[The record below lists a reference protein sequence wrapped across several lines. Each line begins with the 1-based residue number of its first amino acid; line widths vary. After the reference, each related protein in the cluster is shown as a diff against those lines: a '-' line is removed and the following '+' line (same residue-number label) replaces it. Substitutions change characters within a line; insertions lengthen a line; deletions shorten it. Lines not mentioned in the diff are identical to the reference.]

1 MMPYRFVLAATL
13 VFLLSAS
20 ALAQEAPGMRKQ
32 LFTDLAA
39 MEKTARERL
48 FTPAD
53 WERFAALERSAHA
66 LIEAAEQNQAELD
79 RSGKA
84 DLYRLFVRASRLQ
97 AAEKAK
103 TLTPAEAAEKAR
115 IDDEIFHRAEPLLT
129 SRHDELAA
137 KKESGTEL
145 SMREMAIFDGLT
157 RWRSTASTGVR
168 SDPADDLSAPRMDVR
183 QLIWIEQIAIMETQG
198 LVRRDLRL
206 KDQLAD
212 IYRLL
217 GRRAETPG
225 MEGRDEALKRIAD
238 WKARKRD

>member
-1 MMPYRFVLAATL
+1 MSYRILLAAIL
-13 VFLLSAS
+13 AFLLSAP
-20 ALAQEAPGMRKQ
+20 ALAQEPSDARKQ

-48 FTPAD
+48 FLAAD

-66 LIEAAEQNQAELD
+66 LIEAAEQKQAELD

-84 DLYRLFVRASRLQ
+84 DLYRLFVRASRLE
-97 AAEKAK
+97 AAEKTK
-103 TLTPAEAAEKAR
+103 TLTAEQSAEKAR
-115 IDDEIFHRAEPLLT
+115 IEDRIFHLAEPLLT
-129 SRHDELAA
+129 ARHEELAA
-137 KKESGTEL
+137 KKNSGGDL
-145 SMREMAIFDGLT
+145 SMREMAVFEGLT
-157 RWRSTASTGVR
+157 RWRSTAT
-168 SDPADDLSAPRMDVR
+168 ADIGDATDVLSAPRMDVR

-225 MEGRDEALKRIAD
+225 AEGRDEALKRIAD